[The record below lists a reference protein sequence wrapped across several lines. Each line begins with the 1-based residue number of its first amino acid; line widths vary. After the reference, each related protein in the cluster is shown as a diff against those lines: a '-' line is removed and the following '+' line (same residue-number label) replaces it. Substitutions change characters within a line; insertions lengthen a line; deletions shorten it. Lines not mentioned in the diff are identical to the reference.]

1 MFEQRF
7 DHICADHAQAM
18 EAIEQRIREVVA
30 RRGGEPQPAS
40 PSGQAPA
47 AGAAGEPAPAED
59 SGQTRAPASVGDR
72 EPVAVHE
79 PTAASGPVGQD
90 SAVSGQTA
98 DSAPWP
104 ERDGVRARGA
114 VFLDPR
120 WNSDLPWD

>member
-47 AGAAGEPAPAED
+47 AGEPAPAED
-59 SGQTRAPASVGDR
+59 PRPTRAPASVGDR
-72 EPVAVHE
+72 GPVAVQD
-79 PTAASGPVGQD
+79 PAAASEPVGRD
-90 SAVSGQTA
+90 CAVSEQA
-98 DSAPWP
+98 VDSAPWP

-114 VFLDPR
+114 VFLDSR
-120 WNSDLPWD
+120 WNSDLPWG